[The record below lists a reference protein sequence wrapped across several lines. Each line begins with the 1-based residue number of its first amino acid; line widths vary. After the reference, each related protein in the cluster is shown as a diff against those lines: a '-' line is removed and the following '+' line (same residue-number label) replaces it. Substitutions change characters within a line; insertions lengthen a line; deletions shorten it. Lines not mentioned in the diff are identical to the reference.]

1 MVKDGPSDKV
11 SVAKPKVENHE
22 DTIAKM
28 PQQLR
33 TIAKA
38 IDKMIFDTKK
48 LEAIKTSFLE
58 TLKRKEYIP
67 EIEEDENSD

>member
-1 MVKDGPSDKV
+1 MVKDDKV
-11 SVAKPKVENHE
+11 SVAKPKVENHAE
-22 DTIAKM
+22 TIAKM

-33 TIAKA
+33 TIA

-48 LEAIKTSFLE
+48 LDAIKTSFLE

-67 EIEEDENSD
+67 EVEEDENSE